1 MIVVL
6 HQLKVRGAIII
17 SILVVT
23 AIATALGL
31 NEFKGVVGQ
40 ILQLHQH
47 SCKWTLK
54 VYLQQVWSASFSY
67 SLLLTCLTVQVL
79 WLVFHTVQVFTR
91 R

>member
-31 NEFKGVVGQ
+31 NEFKGVVTCTVEQ
-40 ILQLHQH
+40 VDNKEYENDAHH
-47 SCKWTLK
+47 TCCK
-54 VYLQQVWSASFSY
+54 
-67 SLLLTCLTVQVL
+67 
-79 WLVFHTVQVFTR
+79 
-91 R
+91 